1 MRLQEIIKELQAMNA
16 ELKEMNDKAEEKEK
30 EKLSEYIRGFR
41 DGWAEG
47 MKDAKDII
55 ENDR

>member
-1 MRLQEIIKELQAMNA
+1 MDLQEIIKELQAMSA

-30 EKLSEYIRGFR
+30 LSEYTRGYR
-41 DGWAEG
+41 DGWFQG
-47 MKDAKDII
+47 MTDAKDII